1 MALITGWDR
10 STWNSGTWNS
20 PVPVEVTGVSAAS
33 AVGSTTITIAIS
45 FSVTGVS
52 ATSVIGTPY
61 ISLSNWSVIVKVD
74 GVSATSI
81 VNQATVWGIIDT
93 SQTPSWTKIAA

>member
-1 MALITGWDR
+1 M
-10 STWNSGTWNS
+10 
-20 PVPVEVTGVSAAS
+20 SAAS
-33 AVGSTTITIAIS
+33 AVGSTAITIAIS

-81 VNQATVWGIIDT
+81 VNQATVWSIIDT
-93 SQTPSWTKIAA
+93 SQTPDWIEIAA

>member
-10 STWNSGTWNS
+10 STWDSGAWNN

-52 ATSVIGTPY
+52 ATSVIGVPY

-81 VNQATVWGIIDT
+81 VNQATVWSIIDT
-93 SQTPSWTKIAA
+93 SQTPDWIEIAA